1 MSGTRSPAVY
11 NIPPDVEFLRALV
24 RAILEG
30 RLFGEAA
37 PDSMALSRWTIM
49 LPTRRSVRAL
59 RETFMQVAPGEA
71 RMLPVIRALGDVD
84 EDELIIHAGASEI
97 ELPPAASDHQRQFML
112 AGMVREW
119 AVTNPASHAAQIVSG
134 SVAQALRM
142 ATSMMQLID
151 HLDNGDISLADVP
164 AALLNDSEL
173 PLHHEEAIGFLS
185 IIAERYPAAMRD
197 AGLLGPAERRARLL
211 RLEAE
216 RLAANPPDAPVI
228 AAGSTGSLP
237 ATAALLHTVA
247 CLPQGCVV
255 LPGLDTSLDEES
267 WQALGEQHP
276 QFGLRE
282 LLHLFGITRD
292 DVQALPGIARRDD
305 GKPRVR
311 LASELMR
318 PTETTHKWHD
328 LREHKP
334 TLEQACR
341 SIRWLEAP
349 DMREQALMIALA
361 MRKALHE
368 DRRCALITPDRQLAR
383 RVSAELARWNVH
395 VDDSAGEPLSMH
407 PAGVFFELVSAA
419 SLPDAAPESVVALLT
434 HPLIGEALAPDD
446 DPRLLARELEIAVFR
461 QLHEGHRLH
470 NLTAGLARARE
481 VAGGQHADPA
491 LKRIAES
498 GRWPVLE
505 AYAARLEALF
515 NGVCGLASSVSPH
528 PLKDMLHAHITLAEA
543 LASDG
548 EDTPQRLWLGE
559 AGQALSS
566 LLRALLDE
574 ADAAPAMPL
583 ADYCTWIADGLRQVP
598 VRRRFPLHPSLSIL
612 GLLEARLVQPD
623 MVILGGLNEGVW
635 PAAADPGPWLSRPQH
650 QMLKLALPERRLGLA
665 AHDFAQSLCAGE
677 VVLAWTRKAGGTPLV
692 PSRWLLRLNAVLQAA
707 GLKDAAQP
715 DETLAAIA
723 HQLDKRGSAQG
734 LPVEPPEPKPP
745 VSSRPKRLSVTRIAR
760 LLRDPYWAYAY
771 YVLGLR
777 PLPPLGRVPGPAER
791 GQLAHK
797 VVERFAREYPDAMPD
812 NAAEILCAMAEEETA
827 RTVPDAALR
836 TIWGIQLARAMDWFA
851 GRDSQLRETVQKIH
865 VEIDGRLDVPIGSET
880 FTISA
885 KADRI
890 DELTSGN
897 ARIIDYKTGTATF
910 SKKTAQNYSPQLD
923 LEGWILQEGGF
934 KGIAPQTASELMYI
948 RLSGGHP
955 PGELIESRDQ
965 KFPTPDRIET
975 AASGFR
981 QLMASYQRPERGYPA
996 RTGDEAWGRRSDYDH
1011 LSRWREWGL
1020 GRDGSGE
1027 GDSE

>member
-1 MSGTRSPAVY
+1 
-11 NIPPDVEFLRALV
+11 
-24 RAILEG
+24 
-30 RLFGEAA
+30 
-37 PDSMALSRWTIM
+37 
-49 LPTRRSVRAL
+49 
-59 RETFMQVAPGEA
+59 MQE
-71 RMLPVIRALGDVD
+71 
-84 EDELIIHAGASEI
+84 
-97 ELPPAASDHQRQFML
+97 
-112 AGMVREW
+112 
-119 AVTNPASHAAQIVSG
+119 
-134 SVAQALRM
+134 
-142 ATSMMQLID
+142 
-151 HLDNGDISLADVP
+151 
-164 AALLNDSEL
+164 
-173 PLHHEEAIGFLS
+173 
-185 IIAERYPAAMRD
+185 

-216 RLAANPPDAPVI
+216 RLATNPPEAPVI

-237 ATAALLHTVA
+237 ATSALLHTVA
-247 CLPQGCVV
+247 CLPLGCVV
-255 LPGLDTSLDEES
+255 LPGLDTTLDEES
-267 WQALGEQHP
+267 WQVLGEQHP

-282 LLHLFGITRD
+282 LLTTFGITRD
-292 DVQALPGIARRDD
+292 DVVPLPGIARRGD
-305 GKPRVR
+305 GEARAR

-318 PTETTHKWHD
+318 PTETTHKWQD
-328 LREHKP
+328 LPSHKAA
-334 TLEQACR
+334 LKQACQ

-368 DRRCALITPDRQLAR
+368 NRHCALITPDRQLAR
-383 RVSAELARWNVH
+383 RVSAELARWNVL

-407 PAGVFFELVSAA
+407 PAGVFFELVAAA
-419 SLPDAAPESVVALLT
+419 SLPDAAPEAVVALLT
-434 HPLIGEALAPDD
+434 HPLVGKALAPDD
-446 DPRLLARELEIAVFR
+446 DPRQLGRELEIALFR

-470 NLTAGLARARE
+470 NLFSALARARE
-481 VAGGQHADPA
+481 LAAGQHADPA
-491 LKRIAES
+491 LRRIIEA
-498 GRWPVLE
+498 GRWPALE
-505 AYAARLEALF
+505 AYAAQIQALF
-515 NGVCGLASSVSPH
+515 AGLSEFASSGSPH
-528 PLKDMLHAHITLAEA
+528 PLKEMLHAHITLAEA
-543 LASDG
+543 LSHDG
-548 EDTPQRLWLGE
+548 EETPQRLWRGE
-559 AGQALSS
+559 PGQALST

-583 ADYCTWIADGLRQVP
+583 ADYCSWIADGLRQVP

-650 QMLKLALPERRLGLA
+650 QMLNLALPERRLGLA
-665 AHDFAQSLCAGE
+665 AHDFAQSLCASD

-707 GLKDAAQP
+707 GLKDIGQP

-723 HQLDKRGSAQG
+723 NQLDRRGIAPGLSA
-734 LPVEPPEPKPP
+734 EPPQPKPP

-771 YVLGLR
+771 YILRLR
-777 PLPPLGRVPGPAER
+777 PLPPLGRIPGPAER

-797 VVERFAREYPDAMPD
+797 VVERFARQYPDAMPD
-812 NAAEILCAMAEEETA
+812 NAADILRVMAEEETA
-827 RTVPDAALR
+827 RTIPDAALR

-851 GRDSQLRETVQKIH
+851 ARDSQLRETVQKIH
-865 VEIDGRLDVPIGSET
+865 VEIDGHLEVPIGSET
-880 FTISA
+880 FIISA

-890 DELTSGN
+890 DELISGN
-897 ARIIDYKTGTATF
+897 ARIIDYKTGTAAF
-910 SKKTAQNYSPQLD
+910 SKKTAQSYSPQLD

-934 KGIAPQTASELMYI
+934 GNIGPRSASELMYI

-955 PGELIESRDQ
+955 PGELIEPKDSN
-965 KFPTPDRIET
+965 FPIPDRIET

-1020 GRDGSGE
+1020 GRDGSSEEGGE
-1027 GDSE
+1027 